1 MRQFNFTWT
10 TIGWLLIGYG
20 LSFIPS
26 HAQAQ
31 AVIKKF
37 SLELKNESLPE
48 ALKQIEKM
56 GGKNILFAYEETEN
70 YHVTASIRKQT
81 QDEAICTV
89 LKGKPFNCIERTDYF
104 VIQRKG
110 KDGNTTQV
118 RGTIYGDRNEPLAYA
133 NVILLAAADSTLLQD
148 ASQRKTVA
156 LSYPA
161 TMKKN
166 IC

>member
-1 MRQFNFTWT
+1 MDDIHSIFSSTLYPHLKCTANIQTGQPGTKKRK
-10 TIGWLLIGYG
+10 
-20 LSFIPS
+20 LS
-26 HAQAQ
+26 A
-31 AVIKKF
+31 
-37 SLELKNESLPE
+37 

-81 QDEAICTV
+81 QDEAIRTV

-110 KDGNTTQV
+110 KDGKTTQV

-133 NVILLAAADSTLLQD
+133 NVILLLQLIPPLLQD

-156 LSYPA
+156 LYLPGNNE
-161 TMKKN
+161 KN